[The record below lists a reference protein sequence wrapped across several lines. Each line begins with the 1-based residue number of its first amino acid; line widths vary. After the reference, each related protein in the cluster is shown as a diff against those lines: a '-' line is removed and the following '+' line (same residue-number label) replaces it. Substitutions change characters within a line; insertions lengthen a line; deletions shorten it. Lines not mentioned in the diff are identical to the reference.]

1 MLSVTIKSLNNLIMN
16 FFLTLAIRNATES
29 NVKIFSKYTIFWLLV
44 SILPCIIFY
53 KIGYNLAFTLL
64 SLIFLT
70 ISLNKIFNYEI
81 SEGIIL
87 SFTFMVLSIIPDLI
101 ISSIL
106 ISFFN
111 YNELKSNF
119 LLMMITNFLVS
130 VLTYILFNISFIKNT
145 MFNILNHTKN
155 SKYKHV
161 IIYIIMSFFAI
172 CIIFSLA
179 RDFYKPTSLY
189 FGMNIVIITF
199 VVLIFI
205 YIFELVNF
213 NKLEDKNTVL
223 YDCMKNIENYQEQ
236 QDLKIHEY
244 KNQLSKIIGITSD
257 KRIINKIE
265 EILDVDLNANMYL
278 LGKLKRIPTGEMK
291 SLIYY
296 KMLITLKYDINLVI
310 DVSEEIKDEDFNFT
324 NNQSKALSNLIGIF
338 FDNALEAAKDT
349 KGKIVSL
356 EIYKSGLG
364 VCFSISN
371 TFNPDNFDI
380 DKIED
385 NGYTTKGTGHGKGLH
400 LAKMIVNK
408 YNGVYTRKS
417 VENNVF
423 YQRIIV
429 RK

>member
-223 YDCMKNIENYQEQ
+223 YDCMKNI
-236 QDLKIHEY
+236 
-244 KNQLSKIIGITSD
+244 
-257 KRIINKIE
+257 
-265 EILDVDLNANMYL
+265 
-278 LGKLKRIPTGEMK
+278 
-291 SLIYY
+291 
-296 KMLITLKYDINLVI
+296 
-310 DVSEEIKDEDFNFT
+310 
-324 NNQSKALSNLIGIF
+324 
-338 FDNALEAAKDT
+338 
-349 KGKIVSL
+349 
-356 EIYKSGLG
+356 
-364 VCFSISN
+364 
-371 TFNPDNFDI
+371 
-380 DKIED
+380 
-385 NGYTTKGTGHGKGLH
+385 
-400 LAKMIVNK
+400 
-408 YNGVYTRKS
+408 
-417 VENNVF
+417 
-423 YQRIIV
+423 
-429 RK
+429 